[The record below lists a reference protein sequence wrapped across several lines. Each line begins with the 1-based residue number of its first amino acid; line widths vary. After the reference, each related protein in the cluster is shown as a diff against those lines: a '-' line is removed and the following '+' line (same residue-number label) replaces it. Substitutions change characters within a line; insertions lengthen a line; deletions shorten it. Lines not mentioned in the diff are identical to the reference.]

1 MTDIVERLRAE
12 AFDAVNWDGETMK
25 QWDKIR
31 KQAETL
37 PGSDLPRLMFQGLIE
52 SLAELMVESACEIE
66 CLRNV
71 AQSAWQP
78 IETAPTDGTS
88 VLIGESDRGSC
99 GEAYFEKEERRWYW
113 ANTAPHD
120 YPEPREPFP
129 THWMPMPQAPALSS
143 AQCGDGK

>member
-66 CLRNV
+66 RLRNAAQISTALRDYLVQIRNVCRDNAPLSCDQRIALDYVQQLTV
-71 AQSAWQP
+71 A
-78 IETAPTDGTS
+78 
-88 VLIGESDRGSC
+88 
-99 GEAYFEKEERRWYW
+99 
-113 ANTAPHD
+113 
-120 YPEPREPFP
+120 
-129 THWMPMPQAPALSS
+129 ALSS
-143 AQCGDGK
+143 AERGA

>member
-66 CLRNV
+66 RLRNV
-71 AQSAWQP
+71 AQSAWRGPLESVSWWLEGCLNCKTWHWDGLQR
-78 IETAPTDGTS
+78 EAAEQALNEAHTA
-88 VLIGESDRGSC
+88 L
-99 GEAYFEKEERRWYW
+99 A
-113 ANTAPHD
+113 
-120 YPEPREPFP
+120 
-129 THWMPMPQAPALSS
+129 MSS
-143 AQCGDGK
+143 AERA

>member
-66 CLRNV
+66 RLRNV

-78 IETAPTDGTS
+78 IDRFNPEADNPNVLVSDQGSVSEAYYDGEADAWFKAGKS
-88 VLIGESDRGSC
+88 EHDFDFVSSDRL
-99 GEAYFEKEERRWYW
+99 
-113 ANTAPHD
+113 
-120 YPEPREPFP
+120 YPS
-129 THWMPMPQAPALSS
+129 HWMPLPDPPALSS
-143 AQCGDGK
+143 AERGA

>member
-66 CLRNV
+66 CLRNA
-71 AQSAWQP
+71 AQLVRSQPLRDQFERWAETDHRAIEPEQFEDRADDNNQYYQDDSDNSAF
-78 IETAPTDGTS
+78 
-88 VLIGESDRGSC
+88 IGWK
-99 GEAYFEKEERRWYW
+99 A
-113 ANTAPHD
+113 
-120 YPEPREPFP
+120 
-129 THWMPMPQAPALSS
+129 ALSS
-143 AQCGDGK
+143 AQRA